1 MDIATIVDDLKAR
14 LPEVPVEV
22 VASVDFATVRLPA
35 GGLVDTCRV
44 LRDAHGFN
52 LLAEVTAVD
61 YWPSEPRFETVYHL
75 VAIEPKRRLRLK
87 VRIPGSDP
95 RVPTVSTIWPSAGF
109 PEREVFDLFGITFEG
124 HPDLRRILMPDD
136 WDGFPL
142 RKDYPVQVKV
152 PVKTTEPLQLT
163 EDEFKANVARDR
175 SARSAPPR

>member
-1 MDIATIVDDLKAR
+1 MDMAPIVDELKAR
-14 LPEVPVEV
+14 LPDVAIEA
-22 VASVDFATVRLPA
+22 VASVDFPTLRIPA
-35 GGLVDTCRV
+35 EALVETCRV
-44 LRDAHGFN
+44 LRDEHGFTF
-52 LLAEVTAVD
+52 LAEVTAVD

-75 VAIEPKRRLRLK
+75 VAIERRRRLRLK

-95 RVPTVSTIWPSAGF
+95 RVPTVSSIWPAAGF

-136 WDGFPL
+136 WEGFPL

-175 SARSAPPR
+175 AARSAPQV